1 MTILTDY
8 EKINM
13 ISGHVATSGDR
24 SKTMNVY
31 SDIYGKTMNVYN
43 AIDDGKT

>member
-13 ISGHVATSGDR
+13 ISGYVVTSGDR

-31 SDIYGKTMNVYN
+31 NAIHDGMTMDVYN
-43 AIDDGKT
+43 A